1 MEPPGNIHIG
11 PLIESTCYICN
22 KNHPPVHLSKDH
34 HPGKQEGILRG
45 NVGTTMTV
53 KKANTSRKPLVCV
66 VRMRNVSQISVVVKA
81 RFLHRLY
88 TPISLQHEKGCR
100 AQPRQLRQKK
110 KKTLNTV
117 IAQGTGSFFYHVQ
130 RNSVKNKR
138 GRNHTKC
145 KQTCNKLLADKEKQH
160 AHNRKKT
167 PRTIRLLAYFCN
179 AKMQRGSVCLGTTE
193 GQPASSSFFR
203 LPPSTTK
210 L

>member
-1 MEPPGNIHIG
+1 
-11 PLIESTCYICN
+11 
-22 KNHPPVHLSKDH
+22 
-34 HPGKQEGILRG
+34 
-45 NVGTTMTV
+45 MTV
-53 KKANTSRKPLVCV
+53 KKANPSRKPLC
-66 VRMRNVSQISVVVKA
+66 SQDAISVVVKA

-100 AQPRQLRQKK
+100 ALPRQLRQKK

-130 RNSVKNKR
+130 RNNSSVKNKR

-145 KQTCNKLLADKEKQH
+145 KQACNKLLADKEILH

-167 PRTIRLLAYFCN
+167 PRTIRLLAFFCN
-179 AKMQRGSVCLGTTE
+179 AKMQRGSACLGTTE
-193 GQPASSSFFR
+193 QGQPAPSSFFR